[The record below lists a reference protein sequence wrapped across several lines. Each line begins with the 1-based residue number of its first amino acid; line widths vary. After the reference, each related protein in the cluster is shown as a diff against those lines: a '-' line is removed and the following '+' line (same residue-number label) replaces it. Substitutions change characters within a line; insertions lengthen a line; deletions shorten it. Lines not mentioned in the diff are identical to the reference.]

1 MGRAFEKRKHKIF
14 ANNAKNARA
23 FTRIG
28 KEIAIAVKVGGTN
41 PDANPRLR
49 MVMQNAKSMNM
60 PKDRV
65 EAAIHRAALKDTKA
79 MDEVTFEGYGP
90 YGVAVLVETATDN
103 NTRTVANIRMYFN
116 RGEGS
121 LGKQGSL
128 DFIFNRKGIF
138 TIEMGTRT
146 LEDIELELIDF
157 GADEFESHENEV
169 AVYTSFS
176 DFGPMQ
182 KALEEKGI
190 TIISAELDRIPATYA
205 DVTPEQRAEVM
216 KMIEKIEEDEDVQNV
231 FHNMREEEE

>member
-28 KEIAIAVKVGGTN
+28 KEIAIAVKLGGSS
-41 PDANPRLR
+41 PDGNPRLR
-49 MVMQNAKSMNM
+49 MVMQNAKALNM

-65 EAAIHRAALKDTKA
+65 EAAIHRAAAKDAKA
-79 MDEVTFEGYGP
+79 MDEVIFEGYGP
-90 YGVAVLVETATDN
+90 HGVAVLVETATDN

-116 RGEGS
+116 RAEGS
-121 LGKQGSL
+121 LGKTGSL

-138 TIEMGTRT
+138 TIEKGTRT
-146 LEDIELELIDF
+146 LEDLELELIDF
-157 GADEFESHENEV
+157 GAEEFESDENEV

-205 DVTPEQRAEVM
+205 EVTEEQRAEVM

-231 FHNMREEEE
+231 FHNMREEE

>member
-28 KEIAIAVKVGGTN
+28 KEIAIAVKLGGSS
-41 PDANPRLR
+41 PDGNPRLR
-49 MVMQNAKSMNM
+49 MVMQNAKALNM

-65 EAAIHRAALKDTKA
+65 EAAINRAAAKDAKA
-79 MDEVTFEGYGP
+79 MDEVIFEGYGP
-90 YGVAVLVETATDN
+90 HGVAVLVETATDN

-116 RGEGS
+116 RAEGS
-121 LGKQGSL
+121 LGKTGSL

-138 TIEMGTRT
+138 TIEKGTRT
-146 LEDIELELIDF
+146 LEDLELELIDY
-157 GADEFESHENEV
+157 GAEEFEV

-205 DVTPEQRAEVM
+205 EVDDAQRAEVM

-231 FHNMREEEE
+231 FHNMREEE

>member
-14 ANNAKNARA
+14 ANNTKNARA

-28 KEIAIAVKVGGTN
+28 KEIAIAVKLGGSS
-41 PDANPRLR
+41 PDGNPRLR
-49 MVMQNAKSMNM
+49 MVMQNAKALNM

-65 EAAIHRAALKDTKA
+65 EAAINRAEAKDAKS
-79 MDEVTFEGYGP
+79 MDEVIFEGYGP
-90 YGVAVLVETATDN
+90 HGVAVLVETATDN

-116 RGEGS
+116 RSEGS
-121 LGKQGSL
+121 LGKTGSL
-128 DFIFNRKGIF
+128 DFIFNRKGLF
-138 TIEMGTRT
+138 TIEKGTRT
-146 LEDIELELIDF
+146 LEDLELELIDF
-157 GADEFESHENEV
+157 GAEEFESDENEV

-205 DVTPEQRAEVM
+205 EVNDAQRAEVV
-216 KMIEKIEEDEDVQNV
+216 KMIDKIEEDEDVQNV
-231 FHNMREEEE
+231 FHNLREEE

>member
-28 KEIAIAVKVGGTN
+28 KEIAIAVKLGGSS
-41 PDANPRLR
+41 PDGNPRLR
-49 MVMQNAKSMNM
+49 MVMQNAKALNM

-65 EAAIHRAALKDTKA
+65 EASINRAAAKDAKA
-79 MDEVTFEGYGP
+79 MDEVIFEGYGP
-90 YGVAVLVETATDN
+90 HGVAVLVETATDN

-116 RGEGS
+116 RAEGS
-121 LGKQGSL
+121 LGKTGSL

-138 TIEMGTRT
+138 TIEKGTRT
-146 LEDIELELIDF
+146 LEDLELELIDF
-157 GADEFESHENEV
+157 GAEEFESDENEV

-205 DVTPEQRAEVM
+205 EVDDAQRAEVM

-231 FHNMREEEE
+231 FHNMREEE